1 MNEIERLILPQMMK
15 VRLLKKE
22 IDELEE
28 EIDGYEFGSFMYD
41 HTNAEIEYAYL
52 KLDKLEKKS

>member
-1 MNEIERLILPQMMK
+1 MSEIERLILPQMMK

-52 KLDKLEKKS
+52 ELDKLEKKS

>member
-1 MNEIERLILPQMMK
+1 MSEIE
-15 VRLLKKE
+15 LLKKE
-22 IDELEE
+22 IVELEE

>member
-1 MNEIERLILPQMMK
+1 MSEIEELRK
-15 VRLLKKE
+15 N

-52 KLDKLEKKS
+52 KLDKHEKKS